1 MARKKFHPRD
11 PKTTASKKTFHTKD
25 RIQVEGRN
33 SVLEALNANRN
44 FKRILIDRKLPQ
56 KDKILEIIKKARGRG
71 IQIEFT
77 AGGGLNYISETE
89 GLHQGVIG
97 ILEKRE
103 QKTLK
108 QILDEAREK
117 RRNVFLLLLTA
128 AEDERNLGAVIRTA
142 SAVGVDAVIVPQMKR
157 SAVTPVVAR
166 TSAGAVEFIPVI
178 AESTFQVLKM
188 LEEYGIKVFAVE
200 LGGKKSIYDVDLTG
214 DVALVI
220 GGEDK
225 GVSSKVQESCE
236 ETLIIPMPGRA
247 QSLNMSVSAALVM
260 YEKVRQEKY
269 KRQIHS

>member
-11 PKTTASKKTFHTKD
+11 PKTTASKKSFHTKD

-33 SVLEALNANRN
+33 PVLEALNANRT
-44 FKRILIDRKLPQ
+44 FKRVLMDRNIPQ
-56 KDKILEIIKKARGRG
+56 EDKVLEIIKKARGRG

-89 GLHQGVIG
+89 GRHQGVIG

-103 QKTLK
+103 QKSLK
-108 QILDEAREK
+108 QILDECRAK
-117 RRNVFLLLLTA
+117 KKNAFLILLTA

-166 TSAGAVEFIPVI
+166 TSAGAVEFVPVI
-178 AESTFQVLKM
+178 SESTFQVLKL
-188 LEEYGIKVFAVE
+188 LEDYGIRMFAVE
-200 LGGKKSIYDVDLTG
+200 LGGEKSIYDADLTG
-214 DVALVI
+214 DVALII

-236 ETLIIPMPGRA
+236 ETLLIPMPGRA

-260 YEKVRQEKY
+260 YEKVRQEKF
-269 KRQIHS
+269 KR